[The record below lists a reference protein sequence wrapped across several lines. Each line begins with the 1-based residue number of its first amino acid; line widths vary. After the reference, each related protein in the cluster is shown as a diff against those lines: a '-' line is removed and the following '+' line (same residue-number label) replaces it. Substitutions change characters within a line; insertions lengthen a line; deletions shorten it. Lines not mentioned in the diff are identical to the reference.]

1 MEHNSL
7 DSIFAP
13 KSIAVVGASNQPG
26 SVGGAVFSNLKAAGF
41 QGHLFAVNHKRGV
54 IQGEAAFSSVADL
67 PETPDLVVVC
77 TPAATIPA
85 LVRECGQRGV
95 GGMIV
100 ISAGFREAGPAGREL
115 EETVRREAAQC
126 EGLRIVGPNC
136 LGIIVPRLRLNA
148 SFAAGVPQPGRVALL
163 SQSGALCTAI
173 LDWAID
179 QRVGFSAFV
188 SAGNMLD
195 VSMADLIDYFAA
207 DPQTESLILYIES
220 LTDAREFLSAARA
233 FSRKKPIVAFKAG
246 RFSESAQA
254 AASHTGALAGVD
266 AVYEA
271 AFRRAGIER
280 VFSVDDMFDCAEL
293 LARPRPLRG
302 PRLAIVTN
310 AGGPGVMATDALMEQ
325 RGQLAKLSASTME
338 RLNQTL
344 PPHWSHNNP
353 VDVLGD
359 ATPERYA
366 TALDAV
372 LADDGVDAVLVIL
385 TPQAM
390 TEPTRIAQVLA
401 TTPNPQRKPLLA
413 AWMGGP
419 MVREG
424 HQVLHESAIPSY
436 TSPEQAVRAF
446 MHLVSYAARR
456 ELLQETPH
464 DVPITWPHDRAG
476 LRRSFLATRTASL
489 ASLRK
494 GGGDEEPTFL
504 SEDDSKALLAAYG
517 IPVSEPVAAATVD
530 EAVET
535 AQRIG
540 FPVVMKIRSPDIT
553 HKTDVGGVALDLTN
567 EIDVRTAFDRML
579 ASVKSK
585 RPDAVVEGVTL
596 QPMITAARGVELL
609 VGAKQDPVFGS
620 VILVGAGGVTA
631 ELLQDRALELPPL
644 NERLARRML
653 ESLRCWPLLQ
663 GYRGRPGVD
672 VERLIEALIRFSYLV
687 ADWPELTEIDV
698 NPLLVTADRLIA
710 LDARMRWQPSSA
722 PVGSPRYPHLAIRP
736 YPEEL
741 VETVNLPGLSQ
752 PVRMRPIRPEDE
764 PLWLN
769 LLANCSPE
777 SLRRRFQSVFKE
789 ATHEMAARYCYV
801 DYDREIPLVAEID
814 VAGQP
819 QLIAVGRLVLDSSH
833 RSAEFAVLVADAW
846 QGHGIG
852 HWLTER
858 CLRIARARGVRRVIA
873 ETTTDN
879 TGMMDVLRHCG
890 FDVIPQ
896 ADPRAVLAEKTFN
909 SSSPNS

>member
-1 MEHNSL
+1 MFGGSL
-7 DSIFAP
+7 DSIFSP
-13 KSIAVVGASNQPG
+13 GSVAVVGASEQPG

-41 QGHLFAVNHKRGV
+41 AGRLFAVNHKHRLV
-54 IQGEAAFSSVADL
+54 FGESAFGSIAEL

-77 TPAATIPA
+77 TPAPTVPL
-85 LVRECGQRGV
+85 LVRDSGERGV
-95 GGMIV
+95 GGMII
-100 ISAGFREAGPAGREL
+100 ISAGFRETGPSGREL
-115 EETVRREAAQC
+115 EEAVRQEAARFKS
-126 EGLRIVGPNC
+126 LRIIGPNC
-136 LGIIVPRLRLNA
+136 LGVLVPSLRLNA
-148 SFAAGVPQPGRVALL
+148 TFAAGMPQPGRVALV

-179 QRVGFSAFV
+179 QRIGFSAFV

-195 VSMADLIDYFAA
+195 VSMADLIDYLAA
-207 DPQTESLILYIES
+207 DPKTESLILYVES
-220 LTDAREFLSAARA
+220 LTNARDFLSAARA

-246 RFSESAQA
+246 RFTESAQA

-293 LARPRPLRG
+293 LARKKQLGG

-325 RGQLAKLSASTME
+325 RGQLAKLSTTTME
-338 RLNQTL
+338 RLNRAL

-359 ATPERYA
+359 ATAERYA
-366 TALDAV
+366 TALDEV
-372 LADDGVDAVLVIL
+372 LADDGVDAALVIL

-390 TEPTRIAQVLA
+390 TDPTRIAQVIA
-401 TTPNPQRKPLLA
+401 TAANPQQKPLLA

-419 MVREG
+419 MVRAG
-424 HQVLHESAIPSY
+424 HQILHEASIPAYS
-436 TSPEQAVRAF
+436 SPEQAVHAF
-446 MHLVSYAARR
+446 MHLVSYASRR
-456 ELLQETPH
+456 ELLQETPR
-464 DVPITWPHDRAG
+464 DVPITWAHDRVG
-476 LRRSFLATRTASL
+476 LRRDFLATHIGPEAPARSDTTA
-489 ASLRK
+489 
-494 GGGDEEPTFL
+494 PTFL

-517 IPVSEPVAAATVD
+517 IPVSQPIAAATVD
-530 EAVET
+530 EAVD
-535 AQRIG
+535 AARRIG
-540 FPVVMKIRSPDIT
+540 FPVVMKIRSPEIT

-567 EIDVRTAFDRML
+567 EADVKTAFGRML
-579 ASVKSK
+579 DSVKSI
-585 RPDAVVEGVTL
+585 RPDAIIQGVTI

-631 ELLQDRALELPPL
+631 EVLQDRALELPPL

-672 VERLIEALIRFSYLV
+672 IDHLIETLIRFSYLV
-687 ADWPELTEIDV
+687 ADWPELAEIDI

-710 LDARMRWQPSSA
+710 LDARMRWQPA
-722 PVGSPRYPHLAIRP
+722 GAAVGQLRHPHLAIRP

-741 VETVNLPGLSQ
+741 VETVNLPAVSQ
-752 PVRMRPIRPEDE
+752 PVLMRPIRPEDE

-769 LLANCSPE
+769 LLESCSPE
-777 SLRRRFQSVFKE
+777 SLHQRFQSVFKT
-789 ATHEMAARYCYV
+789 ATHEMASRYCYV
-801 DYDREIPLVAEID
+801 DYDREIPLVAEIN

-819 QLIAVGRLVLDSSH
+819 QLVAVGRLVLDSSH
-833 RSAEFAVLVADAW
+833 QSAEFAVLVADAW
-846 QGHGIG
+846 QGLGIG

-858 CLRIARARGVRRVIA
+858 CLRIASERGVLQVVA
-873 ETTTDN
+873 ETTAENNRMT
-879 TGMMDVLRHCG
+879 DVLLHCG
-890 FDVIPQ
+890 FDVKHQ
-896 ADPRAVLAEKTFN
+896 ADARAVLAVKRFST
-909 SSSPNS
+909 SPQNL

>member
-1 MEHNSL
+1 MIRSNL

-13 KSIAVVGASNQPG
+13 RSIAVVGASEQKV
-26 SVGGAVFSNLKAAGF
+26 SVGGAVFSNLKAAEF
-41 QGHLFAVNHKRGV
+41 PGHLFAVNHKRGV
-54 IQGEAAFSSVADL
+54 VYGEPAFGTVAEL

-77 TPAATIPA
+77 TPAATVPTLI
-85 LVRECGQRGV
+85 RECGQRGV

-100 ISAGFREAGPAGREL
+100 ISAGFRESGPAGREL
-115 EETVRREAAQC
+115 EEMVRREAAQF

-136 LGIIVPRLRLNA
+136 LGVIVPKLRLNA
-148 SFAAGVPQPGRVALL
+148 SFAAGMPKPGRVALL

-179 QRVGFSAFV
+179 QRIGFSSFV
-188 SAGNMLD
+188 SVGNTLD

-207 DPQTESLILYIES
+207 DVNTESLILYVES
-220 LTDAREFLSAARA
+220 LTNARDFLSAARA

-246 RFSESAQA
+246 RFLESAKA

-293 LARPRPLRG
+293 LARQSLPRGR
-302 PRLAIVTN
+302 RLAIVTN

-325 RGQLAKLSASTME
+325 RGQLARLSVTTME
-338 RLNQTL
+338 RLNQVL

-366 TALDAV
+366 AALEAV

-390 TEPTRIAQVLA
+390 TEPTRIAQLIAA
-401 TTPNPQRKPLLA
+401 TANPHRKPFLA

-419 MVREG
+419 TVREG
-424 HQVLHESAIPSY
+424 LQSLHESAIPAY
-436 TSPEQAVRAF
+436 ASPEQAIRAF
-446 MHLVSYAARR
+446 MHLVSYASRR
-456 ELLQETPH
+456 ELLQETPR
-464 DVPITWPHDRAG
+464 DVPITWSHDRAG
-476 LRRSFLATRTASL
+476 LRQNFLSNRTTLQAPSVAGAGNVAS
-489 ASLRK
+489 
-494 GGGDEEPTFL
+494 TFL

-517 IPVSEPVAAATVD
+517 IPVSQPVAAATVE
-530 EAVET
+530 EAVEV
-535 AQRIG
+535 ARRIR

-567 EIDVRTAFDRML
+567 EVDVRAAFDRMM
-579 ASVKSK
+579 ASVRSR
-585 RPDAVVEGVTL
+585 RPDAAIEGVTL
-596 QPMITAARGVELL
+596 QPMITAARGFELL
-609 VGAKQDPVFGS
+609 VGVKQDPVFGS

-631 ELLQDRALELPPL
+631 EILQDCALELPPL
-644 NERLARRML
+644 NERLARRMV

-672 VERLIEALIRFSYLV
+672 IERLIETLIRFSYLV
-687 ADWPELTEIDV
+687 ADWPELSEIDI
-698 NPLLVTADRLIA
+698 NPLLVTADGLMA
-710 LDARMRWQPSSA
+710 LDARMRWQPTLSPTGSS
-722 PVGSPRYPHLAIRP
+722 RHPHLAIRP

-741 VETVNLPGLSQ
+741 VETVNLPALKQ
-752 PVRMRPIRPEDE
+752 PIRMRPIRPEDE
-764 PLWLN
+764 PLWLS
-769 LLANCSPE
+769 LLASCSPE
-777 SLRRRFQSVFKE
+777 SLRLRFQTVFKE
-789 ATHEMAARYCYV
+789 ATHELAARFCYV

-814 VAGQP
+814 IDGQP
-819 QLIAVGRLVLDSSH
+819 QLIAVGRLVLDNRH
-833 RSAEFAVLVADAW
+833 QSAEFAVLVADAW

-858 CLRIARARGVRRVIA
+858 CLRIAFDRGVQRVVA
-873 ETTTDN
+873 VMTADN
-879 TGMMDVLRHCG
+879 VRMQEMLQHCG
-890 FDVIPQ
+890 FEVIQQ
-896 ADPRAVLAEKTFN
+896 ADARAVLAVRRL
-909 SSSPNS
+909 